1 MKTKI
6 TTDNMTL
13 SISKVKAAKW
23 TITAKSVEGFESLR
37 AVIGRIGYGVKKR
50 HPNLAALTATDGSNR
65 LTVQEQDIINVIDLN
80 EDTILYRD
88 VPSDDEIIHVGQFP
102 TRQHNNFI
110 RLSYD
115 TVSRQLTLTMKCYS
129 TLVSLLSP
137 DSRSYLY
144 NQNMVTGTVFVLI
157 NNRVWKVSRVNRENN
172 HSLLCDPDNAADTM
186 WVHNDVVEENEIVD

>member
-1 MKTKI
+1 
-6 TTDNMTL
+6 
-13 SISKVKAAKW
+13 
-23 TITAKSVEGFESLR
+23 
-37 AVIGRIGYGVKKR
+37 
-50 HPNLAALTATDGSNR
+50 
-65 LTVQEQDIINVIDLN
+65 
-80 EDTILYRD
+80 
-88 VPSDDEIIHVGQFP
+88 
-102 TRQHNNFI
+102 
-110 RLSYD
+110 
-115 TVSRQLTLTMKCYS
+115 MKCYS